1 MSEPNSSHH
10 QPPKSGK
17 ARQNKQQTCRFYNSK
32 SGKSINSP
40 SLLTPHERHAIRN
53 DPSTNKTKNHAHPK
67 TEPATT
73 EQGKRPPQSRNQAP
87 VVAQSRIVTKPVPK
101 AQLEDPREFQL
112 GQIRRRY
119 SPKEE
124 QMPDA
129 TSLTFRM
136 VPSDPDFPYDIE
148 ALECTLTVPLNYPSN
163 GKPKLRVTNKEM
175 QRGFQLNV
183 EQGFDEIAASA
194 PKSTLLTLLNRL
206 DKDLDGL
213 LSRPMA
219 QTIKLYRN
227 LETPKPVQPTAKTE
241 TTNKPIV
248 ESQPAQQ
255 QWEARPRSE
264 PVFTAGQKT
273 QAQAKRQAD
282 IRQLV
287 ARLGKL
293 PTFKQ
298 STDGVTFTV
307 PFTPLKKTN
316 LPSSLQNINT
326 IRLIVPELYNLI
338 PCRIEFPGVRDDG
351 SCKAAEQSFVKRV
364 EEDKNGSLLA
374 HINYMSQ
381 HLGSMSATKPAAAE
395 TETKAAEPV
404 PPVVSESTE
413 AAPKPPAKQI
423 ETTLPDRSH
432 IQVIPRPPEW
442 AYARKDGEQEDWSS
456 DDSYS
461 YDSGDETEDD
471 DVETS
476 APTNAPTTGPAERGI
491 LLSFPAL
498 ELYGIELLE
507 LSSLSI
513 TVKCLRC
520 KESQDIERLK
530 NNVQADHT
538 GMKEVVCKKCANSIA
553 AGFRQDLIHTNSSRA
568 GYIDLDG
575 CTPTDMLPSTF
586 TPTCSECST
595 PYKTGCVS
603 VRGESTLAICREC
616 HRKMTFRIPEVKF
629 LTVSAASERATKAS
643 TGRRA
648 RENLG
653 SREQNYRPED
663 CGICHSILIGRKGHG
678 FWEGGKGTRD
688 KTRMSRKDPR
698 KYKRRPGTKV
708 GGGGS

>member
-1 MSEPNSSHH
+1 M
-10 QPPKSGK
+10 
-17 ARQNKQQTCRFYNSK
+17 
-32 SGKSINSP
+32 
-40 SLLTPHERHAIRN
+40 
-53 DPSTNKTKNHAHPK
+53 
-67 TEPATT
+67 
-73 EQGKRPPQSRNQAP
+73 
-87 VVAQSRIVTKPVPK
+87 VAQSRIVTKPVPK
-101 AQLEDPREFQL
+101 AQVENPREFNL

-124 QMPDA
+124 QTSDA

-148 ALECTLTVPLNYPSN
+148 ALNCTLTIPLTYPSN

-194 PKSTLLTLLNRL
+194 PNATLLSLLSRL

-227 LETPKPVQPTAKTE
+227 LETPKPVQTTANTE
-241 TTNKPIV
+241 ATVKPVV
-248 ESQPAQQ
+248 EPQPAQQ
-255 QWEARPRSE
+255 QWKAPPRSE
-264 PVFTAGQKT
+264 PVFTAEQKT
-273 QAQAKRQAD
+273 QAQAKRHAD
-282 IRQLV
+282 VRQLV

-307 PFTPLKKTN
+307 PFTPLKRTN

-326 IRLIVPELYNLI
+326 IRLVVPELYNLV
-338 PCRIEFPGVRDDG
+338 PCRIEFPGVRDDS

-364 EEDKNGSLLA
+364 EEDKNSSLLA

-381 HLGSMSATKPAAAE
+381 HLGAMSATKPAAAD
-395 TETKAAEPV
+395 TETKAVAPLL
-404 PPVVSESTE
+404 PAISESTE
-413 AAPKPPAKQI
+413 AVAKPITKQM

-442 AYARKDGEQEDWSS
+442 AYARKEGEQEDWSS

-461 YDSGDETEDD
+461 YDSGDETQDEEDG
-471 DVETS
+471 TN

-553 AGFRQDLIHTNSSRA
+553 AGFRQDLIHVNSSRA

-629 LTVSAASERATKAS
+629 LTVSAASERATKATTS
-643 TGRRA
+643 RRP

-653 SREQNYRPED
+653 IVAGQELPRRGRCRHYAKSHRWFRCASQSLHEVTRSTLTNSSDSRVAPKFFHATSKIPASPNAV
-663 CGICHSILIGRKGHG
+663 
-678 FWEGGKGTRD
+678 TRSHH
-688 KTRMSRKDPR
+688 KIRC
-698 KYKRRPGTKV
+698 
-708 GGGGS
+708 